1 MATNLES
8 RRIMTKVARMYH
20 ARGMRQTEISSL
32 LGISQARVSRLL
44 SAAEDAKIVR
54 TVVVIP
60 DGLHAEL
67 EEALEE
73 RFGLTQAHVVEA
85 LDENDESGLF
95 RDLGDA
101 AATIF
106 AALSLDEQ
114 TVGFTSWSSSLRS
127 LAATLESARQTGQVR
142 VVEMLGDVGPP
153 RMQHEA
159 TRATQRL
166 ADQIGA
172 TPLFLRAPGVV
183 ASAEIREAIV
193 NQDGHIREALDA
205 LDNLD
210 IALVGIGTCEID
222 PPLVPGDNF
231 FSEEQFALAKS
242 LGAVGQVNLRFLD
255 AMGNPIAT
263 ELDELVLGV
272 TLTQLRA
279 ARRRIGVAGGRSKF
293 DAVRAAVRGGWIDTL
308 ITDQRTAER
317 LLAD

>member
-1 MATNLES
+1 MATSLES

-20 ARGMRQTEISSL
+20 TKGMRQTEISSL

-44 SAAEDAKIVR
+44 SAAEEAKIVR

-67 EEALEE
+67 EEALED

-85 LDENDESGLF
+85 LDDSDQSGLN

-106 AALSLDEQ
+106 AALTLDEQ
-114 TVGFTSWSSSLRS
+114 TIGFTSWSASLRS
-127 LAATLESARQTGQVR
+127 LSATLESARQTGRVR

-153 RMQHEA
+153 RMQHDA

-166 ADQIGA
+166 ADQLGA
-172 TPLFLRAPGVV
+172 TALFLRAPGVV
-183 ASAEIREAIV
+183 ASSAVRDAIV
-193 NQDGHIREALDA
+193 NQDAHIREALHA

-210 IALVGIGTCEID
+210 IALVGIGTCEIH

-242 LGAVGQVNLRFLD
+242 LGAVGQVNLRFID
-255 AMGNPIAT
+255 ALGNPIAS
-263 ELDELVLGV
+263 ELDDLVLGV
-272 TLTQLRA
+272 TLPQLQA
-279 ARRRIGVAGGRSKF
+279 ARRRIGVAGGSSKF
-293 DAVRAAVRGGWIDTL
+293 AAVRAAVRGSWVDTL
-308 ITDQRTAER
+308 ITDLKTAER
-317 LLAD
+317 LLAE